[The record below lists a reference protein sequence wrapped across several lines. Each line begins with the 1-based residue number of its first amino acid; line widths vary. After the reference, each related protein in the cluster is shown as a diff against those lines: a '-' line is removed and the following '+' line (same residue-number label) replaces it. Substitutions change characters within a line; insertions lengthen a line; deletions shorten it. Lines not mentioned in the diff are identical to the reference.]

1 MQLGDEV
8 IARLISYYL
17 SELQRESANVRK
29 FQKGFQDKQG
39 SLIHNLLRV
48 RIDDILD

>member
-8 IARLISYYL
+8 IAPLGSYYL
-17 SELQRESANVRK
+17 LELQRESANVHK
-29 FQKGFQDKQG
+29 SQEEISGQTG
-39 SLIHNLLRV
+39 SLILDPRRV